1 MPEANGPIAPPDP
14 DDGKTGDDTPD
25 PQGEAEEILVQ
36 PPGPPGTGGTGPEP
50 RVKIR
55 VDGVPVT
62 ILAERVEYLD
72 ENGKLVTESLRDY
85 SRKTILKEYASLDDF
100 LRSWNSAERK
110 RAILDEME
118 SQGLAFD
125 ILGQDVN
132 PDLDAFD
139 LICHVAYGQ
148 KSWLQKIIR
157 S

>member
-1 MPEANGPIAPPDP
+1 M
-14 DDGKTGDDTPD
+14 
-25 PQGEAEEILVQ
+25 
-36 PPGPPGTGGTGPEP
+36 
-50 RVKIR
+50 KIR